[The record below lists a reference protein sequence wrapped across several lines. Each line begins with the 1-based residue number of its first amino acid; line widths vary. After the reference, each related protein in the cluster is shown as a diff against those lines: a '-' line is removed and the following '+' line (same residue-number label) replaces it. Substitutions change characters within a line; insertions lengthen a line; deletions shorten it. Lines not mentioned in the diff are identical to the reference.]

1 MPNYEVLDEQGAV
14 VTVIESDTPPSP
26 EDMAYIVA
34 QKRRKDSRPVATPT
48 PVDKLQST
56 GIQRAVDV
64 GMEYVAGVDRP
75 FASLVD
81 FITTPIR
88 AVEQQVRPYAQ
99 AMLGIR
105 DVPDSPQAA
114 FRETE
119 PFSLRG
125 MVAEKG
131 EFAGEGVAT
140 DIAAG
145 AGEFTGLVMS
155 MNPAQRLTTQA
166 IAKGL
171 ETGTAKNVF
180 ELLGSGKPID
190 DIVFG
195 VTGGFG
201 GEIAAA
207 QADDPNA
214 KEAARIAGQM
224 ITPSAAK
231 VVFDGVI
238 DYAANKLLT
247 ESLPNKEALKG
258 ASNYIYEQ
266 LKDVQL
272 KPNEAARLSNN
283 INQFFK
289 EEITVDPSYGTIR
302 NRLGSVLKSIE
313 DGTVD
318 FQTLDKAHSR
328 LAKQAAEG
336 SDDVARAAGDAARV
350 LDDAILSLQS
360 TDPAIIT
367 ARELWRRQSTVGLL
381 DDMFTNLTRTA
392 QAQKMEGGKTFEQR
406 LRPAMAQLLNNNKKS
421 MYFTKAEKKLI
432 DDFIA
437 GKNTSEFLET
447 IGSLSGGAKNIAYG
461 TLSTLLGTAVYA
473 TANPSIAVPVAAA
486 AGAATF
492 GLSIAETARRVSL
505 NALKRS
511 GTLMK
516 TSIKLQGSDGLAL
529 TKSYMA
535 NTPKDMRKPSELAAL
550 LINNNMDMT
559 AFRASEFAKSST
571 GRLTSTYYDIYRRAI
586 NEEQAEKEDAFR
598 ANLPQQGLHRRRR
611 HQKNNMDLLTCKH
624 KRGCYELF
632 LLK

>member
-1 MPNYEVLDEQGAV
+1 MPNYEVLDEQGTV
-14 VTVIESDTPPSP
+14 VTTIESDTPPSA

-34 QKRRKDSRPVATPT
+34 QKRREAARPEAATT
-48 PVDKLQST
+48 PVDQLQST
-56 GIQRAVDV
+56 GVQRAVDI
-64 GMEYVAGVDRP
+64 GMEYVAGFDRP
-75 FASLVD
+75 IASLVD
-81 FITTPIR
+81 FVTSPIR

-105 DVPDSPQAA
+105 DMPDSPQAA
-114 FRETE
+114 FRSTE

-145 AGEFTGLVMS
+145 AGEFTGLVVS
-155 MNPAQRLTTQA
+155 MNPVQRLTTQA

-171 ETGTAKNVF
+171 ETGTAKNVL

-195 VTGGFG
+195 VTGGIG
-201 GEIAAA
+201 GEVAAA
-207 QADDPNA
+207 QFDDPTA
-214 KEAARIAGQM
+214 KEAARIAGQI
-224 ITPSAAK
+224 ITPAAAK
-231 VVFDGVI
+231 TVFDGVV
-238 DYAANKLLT
+238 DYAANRLLT

-289 EEITVDPSYGTIR
+289 EEITNDPMYGTIR
-302 NRLGSVLKSIE
+302 NRLASVLKSIE
-313 DGTVD
+313 EGTVD
-318 FQTLDKAHSR
+318 FNTLDTAHSR

-350 LDDAILSLQS
+350 LDDAILRLES
-360 TDPAIIT
+360 TDPAIVT

-381 DDMFTNLTRTA
+381 DETFTNIARTA

-421 MYFTKAEKKLI
+421 LYFTKAEKKLI

-437 GKNTSEFLET
+437 GKNTSAFLEQM
-447 IGSLSGGAKNIAYG
+447 GSLSGGARNIALG
-461 TLSTLLGTAVYA
+461 SLSTLVGATLYA
-473 TANPSIAVPVAAA
+473 TANPSVAVPAAA
-486 AGAATF
+486 VAGATTL
-492 GLSIAETARRVSL
+492 GLSITELARRASL
-505 NALKRS
+505 AALKRS

-516 TSIKLQGSDGLAL
+516 TSIKLQGADGLAL

-535 NTPKDMRKPSELAAL
+535 NTPKDMRRPSELAAL
-550 LINNNMDMT
+550 LINNNMDMA
-559 AFRASEFAKSST
+559 AFRASEFAKSNT
-571 GRLTSTYYDIYRRAI
+571 GRLTSAYYDIYRRAI
-586 NEEQAEKEDAFR
+586 NEEKAEQEDAFR
-598 ANLPQQGLHRRRR
+598 ANLPQ
-611 HQKNNMDLLTCKH
+611 
-624 KRGCYELF
+624 
-632 LLK
+632 